1 MNWTPMDLSRTRKL
15 TLTID
20 LVTGENAETG
30 WIRDDAIRV
39 SWKRMTNEKS
49 QVGGRRFIY
58 CLSLRLMDRMS
69 NVGECGVVE
78 RCACG
83 LWVCR
88 F

>member
-1 MNWTPMDLSRTRKL
+1 MDLSRTRKL

-49 QVGGRRFIY
+49 QVGGRCLIY
-58 CLSLRLMDRMS
+58 I
-69 NVGECGVVE
+69 V
-78 RCACG
+78 
-83 LWVCR
+83 
-88 F
+88 